1 MPAENNLSMKKTA
14 WLILVSVALSG
25 MPFLAQAATDSAG
38 TNVVNNGTVYMVT
51 AGGQLRPYT
60 SAGAFLSYGFNN
72 WSGVVQASADDLA
85 LPTGAFIP
93 PRDGNI
99 ICSNKGSDTGTCYL
113 ITNGEKAAFTSE
125 GVFSQL
131 GFSFS
136 NALYGD
142 VSFLPAAPDI
152 SSATQAH
159 LPGTLVNNNGT
170 IELVGATGTIGIPD
184 MSTLSSWG
192 YVLSDVVPANTADQ
206 QLTQSGVLPT
216 HISGELSWANGVS
229 STPSVPTQP
238 TQPTQPTIPSI
249 PATPSIPVTVTP
261 PVALSSPNP
270 ITLNGSSQ
278 EATQPFVLQQGL
290 SIFTMSYT
298 GRSNFIVWLV
308 DSNGN
313 NVALLANTEENFNG
327 SIAQGIQSSG
337 QYLLNVQASGPWSV
351 TITQPR
357 SATAPSTT
365 SFSGNSQQAT
375 SLFHLSSGLHV
386 FNMNYTGGSNF
397 IIWLMDQNG
406 NNVDL
411 LTNSEGAFN
420 GSQAEGISNDGL
432 YLLNVQASGNWTVS
446 IQ

>member
-1 MPAENNLSMKKTA
+1 MKKTA

-72 WSGVVQASADDLA
+72 WSGVMQASADDLA

-99 ICSNKGSDTGTCYL
+99 VCSNKGSDTGTCYL

-125 GVFSQL
+125 DIFSQL
-131 GFSFS
+131 GFNFS

-192 YVLSDVVPANTADQ
+192 YVLSNVVPADTADQ
-206 QLTQSGVLPT
+206 QLTQSGVLPM
-216 HISGELSWANGVS
+216 HVAGELSWASDVS

-238 TQPTQPTIPSI
+238 NPTIPSI
-249 PATPSIPVTVTP
+249 PAIPVPPVTVTP
-261 PVALSSPNP
+261 PVVLSSPNP
-270 ITLNGSSQ
+270 ITLSGSSQ
-278 EATQPFVLQQGL
+278 KATQPFVLQQGL

-298 GRSNFIVWLV
+298 GSSNFIVILL

-313 NVALLANTEENFNG
+313 SVSYLSNAIGNYSG
-327 SIAQGIQSSG
+327 SQAINISTAGS
-337 QYLLNVQASGPWSV
+337 YLLNVQATGSWNIV
-351 TITQPR
+351 ITQPR
-357 SATAPSTT
+357 VNSAASVSNLSGTGNQATQFFNLSAGLHTFT
-365 SFSGNSQQAT
+365 LTNSGSGNFIV
-375 SLFHLSSGLHV
+375 SLL
-386 FNMNYTGGSNF
+386 
-397 IIWLMDQNG
+397 DQNG
-406 NNVDL
+406 NPIQYLENVIGD
-411 LTNSEGAFN
+411 FN
-420 GSQAEGISNDGL
+420 GSTAVHIDTAGP
-432 YLLNVQASGNWTVS
+432 YLLNIVSSDAQSSGTWTVS